1 MKNLQG
7 NAIPQAFIASGHNDS
22 LSLRNNPA
30 AAKRGN
36 QRLKPNQQDEK
47 IDLDDDEDMHEETG
61 TPMRASPG
69 YPGGHMVARK
79 NSENIYES
87 PSGDNGKSPMLSVAN
102 SELDIVLQSSGPPDQ
117 PRARNAASSSN
128 ANKLF
133 EKSVLKLNMQAL
145 QF

>member
-47 IDLDDDEDMHEETG
+47 IDLDDDEDRISKALVQLGPLVEADETG
-61 TPMRASPG
+61 FASGDGSKAWSTLVVFSWPG
-69 YPGGHMVARK
+69 FVSNGRPCPLDPSTGGL
-79 NSENIYES
+79 
-87 PSGDNGKSPMLSVAN
+87 PSGSFSDGSRRKRCRSH
-102 SELDIVLQSSGPPDQ
+102 D
-117 PRARNAASSSN
+117 R
-128 ANKLF
+128 
-133 EKSVLKLNMQAL
+133 
-145 QF
+145 